1 MNMCC
6 FLFDVEMYCQVS
18 VEPYRKR
25 RMNTSDLARIVAG
38 APTRYQKRVA
48 KRVLE
53 LHSGI

>member
-1 MNMCC
+1 MCC